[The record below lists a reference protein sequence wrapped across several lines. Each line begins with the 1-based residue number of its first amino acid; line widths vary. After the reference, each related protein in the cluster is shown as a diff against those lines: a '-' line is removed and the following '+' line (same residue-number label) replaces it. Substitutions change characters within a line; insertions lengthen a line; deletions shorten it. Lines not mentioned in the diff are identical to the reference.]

1 MKSEFTIGKILRP
14 RGVKGVAKIEPYT
27 EDATRFSHLL
37 AVKIGGKEYA
47 VESVSVEGGFVYAKF
62 SGVDTPEDVEALRGK
77 SVSVRRADLPAPP
90 KDRYYIVDL
99 LGADV
104 IVGGDVLGELVDV
117 LQYGSAD
124 VYVVRLADGTVSFPA
139 LKEVVRSID
148 VEKGQ
153 ILLDDRMFERTAVYN
168 K

>member
-27 EDATRFSHLL
+27 EDATRFSHLR
-37 AVKIGGKEYA
+37 AVKVGGREFD
-47 VESVSVEGGFVYAKF
+47 VENVSVEGGFVYAKF
-62 SGVDTPEDVEALRGK
+62 VGVDTPEQVETLRGK

-104 IVGGDVLGELVDV
+104 IVGGDLLGELVDV

-148 VEKGQ
+148 VEKGE
-153 ILLDDRMFERTAVYN
+153 IVLDDRMFERTAVYN